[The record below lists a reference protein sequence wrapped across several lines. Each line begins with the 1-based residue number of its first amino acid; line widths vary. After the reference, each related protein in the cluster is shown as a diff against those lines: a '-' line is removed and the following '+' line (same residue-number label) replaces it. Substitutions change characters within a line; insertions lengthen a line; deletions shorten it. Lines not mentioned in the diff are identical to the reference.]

1 MYMLMCTCMSQFLN
15 ELCIDNKNVP
25 AHAHFFFLIDFS
37 HTSNHDFVSYFDI
50 KPTWSQFDLRI
61 FKSKQKR
68 SMILVCDKYIYW

>member
-1 MYMLMCTCMSQFLN
+1 MYQHMH
-15 ELCIDNKNVP
+15 I
-25 AHAHFFFLIDFS
+25 FFLIDFS

-68 SMILVCDKYIYW
+68 SMILVCDKYIYTGNYELT